1 MVYYSDEVAELGLP
15 SPSPSELCPF
25 VAGLVANES
34 FLGCPGVPLS
44 MLCSHPL
51 QTAFTVTMHPPPVSH
66 CSAINS
72 HTASSYYTRPFSM
85 DLNSH
90 PCMKLLSGFLWLEL
104 HSFNS

>member
-1 MVYYSDEVAELGLP
+1 MSGRAGAPTPLT
-15 SPSPSELCPF
+15 PSELCPP

-34 FLGCPGVPLS
+34 FMGCPWVPLS
-44 MLCSHPL
+44 MLRPHPL

-85 DLNSH
+85 GLN
-90 PCMKLLSGFLWLEL
+90 PA
-104 HSFNS
+104 